1 MPSPPAPDEF
11 GMSGDAKAA
20 QLAHLRA
27 LTSKRPS
34 VRRNRTAWL
43 VAACL
48 VALAAAGTLLW
59 QLRGVEAPVLEVRC
73 VEDTSQKSLVL
84 EAGITPVEAAEACWG
99 PAAPDGG
106 ISLADGEVTVV
117 CRGDGLLIVSRKE
130 FYSCPP
136 ETQQVP

>member
-20 QLAHLRA
+20 QLAHMRA

-48 VALAAAGTLLW
+48 VVLVVSGTFFW
-59 QLRGVEAPVLEVRC
+59 QLVGVEAPILEVRC
-73 VEDTSQKSLVL
+73 VEDASQRSLVL

-99 PAAPDGG
+99 PEAPDGG
-106 ISLADGEVTVV
+106 ISLADGEATVV
-117 CRGDGLLIVSRKE
+117 CRGDGLLIVSRKKL
-130 FYSCPP
+130 YSCPP